1 MTTKGAFWAAFDL
14 FEVAQ
19 LVVRATISYLERLH
33 IRDMD
38 LRLRG
43 GAGVLHVSGGQWL
56 KHLLQTKRDRDSCVR
71 RLDLAPAA

>member
-1 MTTKGAFWAAFDL
+1 MVSRDHQRGFFWAAFDL

-43 GAGVLHVSGGQWL
+43 GRSITCEWGTVAE
-56 KHLLQTKRDRDSCVR
+56 
-71 RLDLAPAA
+71 APFADKT